1 MCAPKEGNR
10 LYQLDGMIHGYDRP
24 ERESVGLLQLT
35 FAAGS
40 AKLWRGAMILRLLR
54 LLILVGVFGLSSG
67 LFAAKPQGVKPAVTA
82 NPSSFNYN
90 FAINPQTG
98 GYPKTVTGTFT
109 LTITGSGPDPTH
121 SLVITGFT
129 PSPSPVL
136 KDSKGKTVTIP
147 GPVPAGTYTL
157 TIIAPDP
164 GQGAQKTP
172 WSVDVN
178 LDSGKLGKATT
189 KISGTIGRDLPP
201 QPQQMGA
208 QQMAAQQMAAQQMAA
223 QQMATQQ
230 MATQQMGG
238 QQGTGQQG
246 TGQQGTGQQGTG
258 QQGGNAG
265 TPAKTLIT
273 PWGGG
278 LATPYSNPFITASGG
293 INSQYN
299 PGQRYAVMLNV
310 ASRKLQIGTAVS
322 VANKPI
328 AHSPKTT
335 LGGNIRPARQIVRGG
350 KKLNMGFVR
359 YLNMSPT
366 ELVKHTPAP
375 PRKVEPPPR
384 KMVSGFISP
393 RTSVRRIFGGNVAIQ
408 GKYRTSGRARGTSH
422 AARAAKKPTYR
433 RRR

>member
-1 MCAPKEGNR
+1 
-10 LYQLDGMIHGYDRP
+10 
-24 ERESVGLLQLT
+24 
-35 FAAGS
+35 
-40 AKLWRGAMILRLLR
+40 
-54 LLILVGVFGLSSG
+54 
-67 LFAAKPQGVKPAVTA
+67 
-82 NPSSFNYN
+82 
-90 FAINPQTG
+90 
-98 GYPKTVTGTFT
+98 
-109 LTITGSGPDPTH
+109 
-121 SLVITGFT
+121 
-129 PSPSPVL
+129 
-136 KDSKGKTVTIP
+136 
-147 GPVPAGTYTL
+147 
-157 TIIAPDP
+157 
-164 GQGAQKTP
+164 
-172 WSVDVN
+172 
-178 LDSGKLGKATT
+178 
-189 KISGTIGRDLPP
+189 
-201 QPQQMGA
+201 
-208 QQMAAQQMAAQQMAA
+208 MAAQQMAAQQMAA
-223 QQMATQQ
+223 QQGTGQQ
-230 MATQQMGG
+230 GTGQQGTG

-265 TPAKTLIT
+265 TPAKTYPT

-278 LATPYSNPFITASGG
+278 YANSNPFITGSGG
-293 INSQYN
+293 TNSQYN

-350 KKLNMGFVR
+350 RKLNMGFVR
-359 YLNMSPT
+359 YLNMSPA

-422 AARAAKKPTYR
+422 AAKAAAARNPTHR